1 MSPGPRPSD
10 GRVQT
15 EGVRA
20 VRRGLCGPSPRG
32 GSSSPSCRRLVDWVK
47 YAGLAPPDAYAF
59 VLCSPARWVCT
70 SALVSTSRNGPD
82 VAALDFVVRTRR
94 RRVAVFERRDEQ
106 PRASRRGAR
115 RERFIDRFAP
125 PRGADARQRGRL
137 AFGVDLAHRRVER
150 DAHVRH
156 ASRGFGQLRSYPG
169 VFFLQVADV
178 LDGGVRRELAQGGV
192 GDRGALR
199 VDEVAVRF
207 ERLELEGV
215 RRRDRFRR
223 RPREFTGRR
232 RLRRRSL
239 RTDPS
244 ASAPTS
250 PRGTCARLPP
260 WTRVAGRPTR
270 RVSPRAES

>member
-1 MSPGPRPSD
+1 MGVHE
-10 GRVQT
+10 RVGLDVS
-15 EGVRA
+15 ERA
-20 VRRGLCGPSPRG
+20 GRRGVGFCGAER
-32 GSSSPSCRRLVDWVK
+32 
-47 YAGLAPPDAYAF
+47 
-59 VLCSPARWVCT
+59 
-70 SALVSTSRNGPD
+70 D
-82 VAALDFVVRTRR
+82 VE
-94 RRVAVFERRDEQ
+94 RVAVFERRDEQ
-106 PRASRRGAR
+106 PRASRRRPR

-156 ASRGFGQLRSYPG
+156 ASSGFGQLRSYPG

-215 RRRDRFRR
+215 RRRIRR
-223 RPREFTGRR
+223 RPRES
-232 RLRRRSL
+232 RSG
-239 RTDPS
+239 S
-244 ASAPTS
+244 EFA
-250 PRGTCARLPP
+250 
-260 WTRVAGRPTR
+260 
-270 RVSPRAES
+270 